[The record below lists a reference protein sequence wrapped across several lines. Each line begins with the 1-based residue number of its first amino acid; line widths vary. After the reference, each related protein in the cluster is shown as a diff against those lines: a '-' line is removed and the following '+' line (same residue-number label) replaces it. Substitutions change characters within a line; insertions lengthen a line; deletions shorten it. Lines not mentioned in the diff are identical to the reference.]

1 MTEPP
6 APEGDGPAPEGDR
19 PPLGEG
25 GPVRPE
31 EGDGLAGGQVT
42 ERVRRRRLPRPHAG
56 FWSHAVV
63 AVVCL
68 YLGGLLVQNLGAV
81 PFGSSLAAIYPRF
94 GGLDQTSL
102 LVAWQDI
109 EGNYVLRGVPASLG
123 TQAGEAALVQAL
135 DSTYHDRFS
144 AYFTKSQYQQFTAAV
159 NQDRSGS
166 IGIALEERCADA
178 TLCPSD
184 QSPTELAVED
194 VLHGQPAERAGLR
207 DGDVLVAVGGTQVSN
222 LGSLNQQIDAVSGLI
237 DGPAGTRVT
246 LAVDRRGA
254 QLSFTVT
261 RANLQIPTVDSR
273 MFGTVLDLQVTSF
286 GEDTAQE
293 AVAQLKRGLA
303 AGATAVVLD
312 LRGNGGGYVSAA
324 VTLASQFLTRRG
336 SEQDVVVR
344 RGRMDLQGQ
353 PSSAQTVI
361 HDQIQSGGLAPSIP
375 LVVLVDGGTASA
387 SEIVTAALRDYH
399 RATAVGETTFGKGSV
414 QLDFPL
420 PDGSDLHLTVEKWY
434 GPDGESIDG
443 TGITPAHVVPLPDPD
458 DLFTLEAQSAEPSQ
472 DPQLQAALAIA
483 GQGG

>member
-1 MTEPP
+1 MHPREVG
-6 APEGDGPAPEGDR
+6 AALAGDR
-19 PPLGEG
+19 SADPP
-25 GPVRPE
+25 
-31 EGDGLAGGQVT
+31 
-42 ERVRRRRLPRPHAG
+42 RRHRLPRPHAG

-63 AVVCL
+63 AVICL
-68 YLGGLLVQNLGAV
+68 YLGGLLVDNLGAI
-81 PFGSSLAAIYPRF
+81 PFGSNLAAIYPHF

-102 LVAWQDI
+102 LAAWQDI
-109 EGNYVLRGVPASLG
+109 EADYVLRGVPASLG
-123 TQAGEAALVQAL
+123 TQSGEAALVQAL
-135 DSTYHDRFS
+135 DSAYHDRFS
-144 AYFTKSQYQQFTAAV
+144 AYFTKSEYQQFTAAV

-166 IGIALEERCADA
+166 IGIALEERCAGA
-178 TLCPSD
+178 ALCPSGE
-184 QSPTELAVED
+184 SPTELTVED

-207 DGDVLVAVGGTQVSN
+207 NGDVLLAVGGTEVSS

-237 DGPAGTRVT
+237 DGRAGTRVT
-246 LAVDRRGA
+246 LTVDRGGA
-254 QLSFTVT
+254 QLALTVT

-286 GEDTAQE
+286 GEDTGQD
-293 AVAQLKRGLA
+293 AVAQLRSGLA

-324 VTLASQFLTRRG
+324 VTLASQFLTRHG

-399 RATAVGETTFGKGSV
+399 RATVVGVTTYGKGSV

-443 TGITPAHVVPLPDPD
+443 TGITPTRVVPLSDPD
-458 DLFTLEAQSAEPSQ
+458 DLFTLEAQSAAPAQ
-472 DPQLQAALAIA
+472 DPQLQAALTIA
-483 GQGG
+483 RQGG